1 MYALLSARSSTG
13 YDAKSE
19 RPSVERAESIFHIT
33 SKGDEGIVRRV
44 PRHERVG
51 RAAEVRGNSQ
61 QACKSGLKQNV
72 FDWMNVVLHDTQNE
86 ADGD

>member
-13 YDAKSE
+13 FDAKSE
-19 RPSVERAESIFHIT
+19 RPSVERAKSIFHIT

-51 RAAEVRGNSQ
+51 RVARFCNKESTSVRSE
-61 QACKSGLKQNV
+61 LV
-72 FDWMNVVLHDTQNE
+72 RDMFDWMNVVLHDTLNR
-86 ADGD
+86 ADGE

>member
-19 RPSVERAESIFHIT
+19 RPSVERAKSIFHIT

-51 RAAEVRGNSQ
+51 AFKRRFKRLDEKESLAW
-61 QACKSGLKQNV
+61 QA
-72 FDWMNVVLHDTQNE
+72 VLTTLDEIN
-86 ADGD
+86 